1 MSRKI
6 CNFVL
11 LSESSKTN
19 NTSAVVRYLDIL
31 FHVYVLI
38 INNIVYFWSTNI
50 LVHQLF
56 GQPIK
61 QVFML
66 DNFSEIQLEAPSDKI
81 IRQIRS
87 LITTGQLNPGDKL
100 PPERKLAEKFG
111 IGRSVVRDA
120 IRKLEFYG
128 IVKTQ
133 PQSGTVIAGMGIVA
147 LEGLITD
154 VLNIEETDFTSL
166 VETRVLLEVN
176 AAGRAAERRTGDD
189 IVSLQKALAAYEN
202 KVSEGESAVEE
213 DLLFHLKVAE
223 ASGNKVLKSLMLIIT
238 PDIVK
243 NFTQL
248 NVCSDNRAVRTVQEH
263 REILDYIID
272 KDPEK
277 AENAMRKHLQ
287 DIVDFSQQ
295 K

>member
-1 MSRKI
+1 
-6 CNFVL
+6 
-11 LSESSKTN
+11 
-19 NTSAVVRYLDIL
+19 
-31 FHVYVLI
+31 
-38 INNIVYFWSTNI
+38 
-50 LVHQLF
+50 
-56 GQPIK
+56 
-61 QVFML
+61 ML
-66 DNFSEIQLEAPSDKI
+66 DNFSEIQVENPSDKI

-87 LITTGQLNPGDKL
+87 LITSGQLKPGDKL

-154 VLNIEETDFTSL
+154 VLNIEETDFYSL

-176 AAGRAAERRTGDD
+176 AAGKAAERRTADD
-189 IVSLQKALAAYEN
+189 IIVLKKALDAYET
-202 KVSEGESAVEE
+202 KVLEGESAVEE
-213 DLLFHLKVAE
+213 DLLFHIKIAE

-243 NFTQL
+243 NYTRL
-248 NVCSDNRAVRTVQEH
+248 NVCKDDRIDRTVLEH
-263 REILDYIID
+263 RKILEYIID
-272 KDPEK
+272 QDVKK
-277 AENAMRKHLQ
+277 AEDAMRMHLK
-287 DIVDFSQQ
+287 DILEFSQ